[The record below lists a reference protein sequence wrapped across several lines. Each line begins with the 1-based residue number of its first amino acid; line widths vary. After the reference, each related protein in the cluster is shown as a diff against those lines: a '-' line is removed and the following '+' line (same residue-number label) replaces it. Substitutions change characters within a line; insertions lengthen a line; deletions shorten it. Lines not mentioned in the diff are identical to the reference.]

1 MMIAIGV
8 LAGLVW
14 GALCGLANAMIMKK
28 AVEKNNSSLVLGANV
43 LRIGVDLLALLAVFL
58 LRGALPFPYEA
69 TLVGTAV
76 ALSIVT
82 IIFAFRF
89 GKKMK

>member
-1 MMIAIGV
+1 MNVAIGV

-43 LRIGVDLLALLAVFL
+43 LRMGVDLLALLA
-58 LRGALPFPYEA
+58 FPYEA